1 MEFAKAQFGRVG
13 AATRDDMLTAE
24 AEALLACMATD
35 DWQEG
40 VDAFAEDREPEFEGV

>member
-1 MEFAKAQFGRVG
+1 
-13 AATRDDMLTAE
+13 
-24 AEALLACMATD
+24 MATD